1 MFTKK
6 SSKNLKFGIS
16 VIPENSK
23 LSIEKNIELV
33 RNSGLDHLEVAFV
46 NGLYI
51 SEKRA
56 YEINYAAAVNKVT
69 LSIHAPYFINL
80 SSPKSEIVEKSK
92 ELLLK
97 VGRFARTM
105 GAETIV
111 FHSGFYYDTPK
122 KTFEK
127 VKRNIEEI
135 KEAFEKELIS
145 VKLRPETMGK
155 RKEFGDLEEI
165 ITIAQEIGGI
175 MPCVDFAHIHA
186 RTKRFNSYEEFNK
199 ILRKLEKRL
208 GMEYIKNM
216 HIHVSGIEYNGEGE
230 RYHLNLMDSDFKF
243 DEWLEALNDYGV
255 EGVVVVESPEPIP
268 DAVRLRKI
276 FYDKP

>member
-6 SSKNLKFGIS
+6 SSKNLRFGIS

-23 LSIEKNIELV
+23 LSIEENIELV
-33 RNSGLDHLEVAFV
+33 RNSGLDHLELAFV
-46 NGLYI
+46 NKLYI

-56 YEINYAAAVNKVT
+56 YEINYAAAVNKIS

-80 SSPKSEIVEKSK
+80 SSPKREIVEKSK

-122 KTFEK
+122 NTFEK
-127 VKRNIEEI
+127 IKRNIEEI

-155 RKEFGDLEEI
+155 KKEFGDLEEI
-165 ITIAQEIGGI
+165 ISIAQEIDGI

-216 HIHVSGIEYNGEGE
+216 HIHVSGIEYDREGE

-255 EGVVVVESPEPIP
+255 SGVVVVESPEPIP
-268 DAVRLRKI
+268 DAIRLKKL